1 MKSSRVI
8 AYVAAFLIILALAG
22 GFQLIRG
29 SKNKIPFTPSEPAW
43 LVYHEG
49 VEKAKAENKYIMV
62 DFYTDWCV
70 YCKKLDKE
78 VYSQE
83 PIKRR
88 LRDSYVAVKVDA
100 ESRRKVK
107 FMGKEITSRELA
119 KSFNVRGYPTIWFL
133 NPQGEPI
140 TALPGFLEAD
150 KFAIVLDYISGGHYK
165 TTEFTNF
172 AQKYTAK

>member
-1 MKSSRVI
+1 MKSPRVI

-43 LVYHEG
+43 LIYHEG

-62 DFYTDWCV
+62 DFYTDWCT

-83 PIKRR
+83 PVKRR
-88 LRDSYVAVKVDA
+88 LRNSYVAVKVDA
-100 ESRRKVK
+100 ESRSKVK
-107 FMGKEITSRELA
+107 FMGKEITSRDLA
-119 KSFNVRGYPTIWFL
+119 RDFQVRGYPTIWFL
-133 NPQGEPI
+133 DPQGKPI
-140 TALPGFLEAD
+140 FALPGYLEAD
-150 KFAIVLDYISGGHYK
+150 KFAMVLDYVSGGHYAN
-165 TTEFTNF
+165 TDFTAF
-172 AQKYTAK
+172 AKKYTAK